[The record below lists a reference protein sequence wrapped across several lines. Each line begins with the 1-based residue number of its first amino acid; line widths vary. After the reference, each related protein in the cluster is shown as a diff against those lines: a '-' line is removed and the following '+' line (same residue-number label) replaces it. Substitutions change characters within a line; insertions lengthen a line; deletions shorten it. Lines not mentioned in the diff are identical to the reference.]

1 MFLPV
6 PKWHYTILHQ
16 TVLRS
21 SHVDMLLTREDA
33 PRQSLRLSQAAST
46 SDNTWVDDKT
56 SRKNQKYKS
65 NVSPRIHDSPSVS
78 LHSSRRL
85 LELKVIVSPFS
96 LITLTHILP
105 GSTGSAQ
112 CCRSNQHLSPHVG
125 PCCPSS
131 NAMLF

>member
-1 MFLPV
+1 MLQECGLDIPATKSKHFANQQHIKHISCNHMDVHVFLPV

-56 SRKNQKYKS
+56 SRKNHKYKS
-65 NVSPRIHDSPSVS
+65 NVSPRIHDTPSVS
-78 LHSSRRL
+78 LHS
-85 LELKVIVSPFS
+85 
-96 LITLTHILP
+96 
-105 GSTGSAQ
+105 
-112 CCRSNQHLSPHVG
+112 
-125 PCCPSS
+125 
-131 NAMLF
+131 